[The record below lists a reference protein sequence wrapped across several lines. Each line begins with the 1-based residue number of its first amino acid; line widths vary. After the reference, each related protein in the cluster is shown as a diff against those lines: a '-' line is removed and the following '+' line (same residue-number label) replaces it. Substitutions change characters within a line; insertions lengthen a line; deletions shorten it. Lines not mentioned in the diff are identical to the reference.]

1 MTASEEFQITAKTSS
16 RSFSLK
22 CRSKQRL
29 VDISAVNWSDTG
41 KLIGKISPY
50 SWVDDSENL
59 LSVNIMHKKKGYD
72 MTWISHW
79 RIRHS
84 QSNEVRIPIPNTF
97 NAHCKCPSTCNSS
110 VTGHTSLTDLCKLSW
125 YVYTCAMRSQLV
137 SDNPSSPSQ
146 RGQMPCRRIITIIHE
161 QWLSIVLVVLGR
173 CVRACEGDDWR
184 SMKHSI
190 TRGWRQNTQSWLIEF
205 RPADTTASA
214 TRLKRNMYVYTRT
227 TSTVSVLFLHF
238 PLLFPHLLSVTTT
251 SFLVLF
257 IHLFIH
263 LKLQKPVDTPQLL
276 TKRVIFGLINVFKQL
291 SIHKFRLSVSTG
303 RVYDV
308 LVGSVPHYHW

>member
-1 MTASEEFQITAKTSS
+1 
-16 RSFSLK
+16 
-22 CRSKQRL
+22 
-29 VDISAVNWSDTG
+29 
-41 KLIGKISPY
+41 
-50 SWVDDSENL
+50 
-59 LSVNIMHKKKGYD
+59 

-227 TSTVSVLFLHF
+227 MSTVSVLFF
-238 PLLFPHLLSVTTT
+238 TFST
-251 SFLVLF
+251 F
-257 IHLFIH
+257 ISAFTVSHDNF
-263 LKLQKPVDTPQLL
+263 V
-276 TKRVIFGLINVFKQL
+276 FGLIHSFIHSFKTAEA
-291 SIHKFRLSVSTG
+291 SWHTAAANKKSNIWSYKRL
-303 RVYDV
+303 
-308 LVGSVPHYHW
+308 